1 MQWLGVSDID
11 IVVGVCERARL
22 DFDVIVEQP
31 SAEWRYKVVK
41 VRSPNGFDVSLE
53 GPKEG
58 QHRQLACVVRLCDD
72 EGLACAS
79 VQEATLSRV
88 SEEAARAASSALA
101 MVDTAERLLDRD
113 LEASDDAGVAASR
126 E

>member
-1 MQWLGVSDID
+1 MERTCVSTVPSVNQSRFAIAAFVRPID
-11 IVVGVCERARL
+11 R
-22 DFDVIVEQP
+22 
-31 SAEWRYKVVK
+31 
-41 VRSPNGFDVSLE
+41 
-53 GPKEG
+53 
-58 QHRQLACVVRLCDD
+58 QHVVRV
-72 EGLACAS
+72 ACAS
-79 VQEATLSRV
+79 AHECTLSRV